1 MVQHAN
7 ETSTIKRARWCIL
20 TFLLISACN
29 ESGTQPAAT
38 AQSTIIPMNA
48 QAWTIRYSPG
58 MPPHPTPQPGGGWY
72 FDFPSAPD
80 SVHYVLAGVNM
91 GASSSVNASILI
103 TTTGAPVF
111 VYNLQPDNN
120 CAYPAHV
127 RFLLQKKDDDL
138 SGTNGKQYFR
148 WWSNSATYQLAPG
161 AANLSAPLTDL
172 SQWTSVFGEKAN
184 ANAAAKAGF
193 QQSIANL
200 RNVGFSFG
208 GGCFYG
214 HGVRVSGGSAR
225 FALESYTVK

>member
-1 MVQHAN
+1 MACDGKPAQCFTRRKRSSSAAATSLPSRISAAAESAWNALRPRIIILDLRAYQSMRKMVQHAN

-20 TFLLISACN
+20 AFLLMSACN

-120 CAYPAHV
+120 CAYP
-127 RFLLQKKDDDL
+127 
-138 SGTNGKQYFR
+138 
-148 WWSNSATYQLAPG
+148 
-161 AANLSAPLTDL
+161 
-172 SQWTSVFGEKAN
+172 
-184 ANAAAKAGF
+184 
-193 QQSIANL
+193 
-200 RNVGFSFG
+200 
-208 GGCFYG
+208 
-214 HGVRVSGGSAR
+214 
-225 FALESYTVK
+225 